1 MSNFSKKLR
10 DLRKKKGLTQ
20 QELSDR
26 LGISRSAV
34 SMYERED
41 REPDFET
48 LEAIADFFNVD
59 MNYLLGDSSETTVIV
74 RHDDRES
81 MKEFFERV
89 LPEDSRSKIFNI
101 CYELN
106 EDGQKRL
113 LEYAKD
119 LSEMMKYKK

>member
-48 LEAIADFFNVD
+48 LELIADFFNVD
-59 MNYLLGDSSETTVIV
+59 MNYLLGESSETTVIV
-74 RHDDRES
+74 RHNDDES
-81 MKEFFERV
+81 MKEFLERV
-89 LPEDSRSKIFNI
+89 LPEDSRSKIFSI
-101 CYELN
+101 CYDLN